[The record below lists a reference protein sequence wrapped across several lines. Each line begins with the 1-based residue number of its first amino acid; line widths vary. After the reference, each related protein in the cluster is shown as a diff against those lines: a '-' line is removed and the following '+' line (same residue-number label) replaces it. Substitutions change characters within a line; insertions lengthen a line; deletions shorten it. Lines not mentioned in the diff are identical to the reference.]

1 MAVLQPEP
9 HWPISAKPRLNIKV
23 FIQILLLL
31 TTISKTRLLLYGII
45 ATAQCG
51 LKVEVPD
58 IVDALINVSCWAD
71 IKHYTFSF
79 TLKPPL
85 CGSPQP
91 VSYSGLLSVSFICRC
106 IRQILPFVVLHT
118 MCNRKD
124 TGYDMEHGVISI
136 PAFRLVK
143 VNPLPSLI
151 C

>member
-9 HWPISAKPRLNIKV
+9 QWPISAKPRLNIKV

-31 TTISKTRLLLYGII
+31 ATISKTILLLYGII

-71 IKHYTFSF
+71 IKHETFSF

-85 CGSPQP
+85 CDSPQP
-91 VSYSGLLSVSFICRC
+91 VSYSGLSFICRC
-106 IRQILPFVVLHT
+106 IRQILPFVVLYT

-124 TGYDMEHGVISI
+124 LGYDMKHGII
-136 PAFRLVK
+136 PIPSFRLVK
-143 VNPLPSLI
+143 VKPLPSLI